1 MNNLEDLLK
10 AKQAL
15 SGRLLRKGFSGG
27 VIGMA
32 STRSVRT
39 VVASAGRNVHGVG
52 IGYKVV
58 NGVTTKDPCVRLY
71 VVQKV
76 AASLLTERDILPK
89 QIDGILTDVIQSSP
103 AFLMAKKDSKPSKK
117 KQSKAVC
124 SSNRRKRQRPVMA
137 GISAAHYEV
146 TAGTISCF
154 CRSTRAGDDP
164 AKIYVM
170 GNNHVLAD
178 VNKAQPGDD
187 LYQPGPADGGK
198 STDHF
203 AELFRFA
210 KIQVDGSKPN
220 RVDAAIGELL
230 PNIKYD
236 PRICTIGKIA
246 GINKA
251 KDGMKVCKH
260 GRTTG
265 YTEGMITDV
274 SYDALIGMD
283 HLDASKVA
291 FFEDQMRIE
300 KAAPYSSFGEGG
312 DSGSLVVNKSNHKAV
327 GLYFAGPESGVY
339 GVANHI
345 DDVLKELEVEFLL

>member
-1 MNNLEDLLK
+1 MANFQELLA
-10 AKQAL
+10 AKQTL
-15 SGRLLRKGFSGG
+15 SGRLLHKGLVGG
-27 VIGMA
+27 VISMA

-58 NGVTTKDPCVRLY
+58 NGVTTQVPCVRLY

-76 AASLLTERDILPK
+76 APSLLPARDILPK
-89 QIDGILTDVIQSSP
+89 QIDGVVTDVIESPP
-103 AFLMAKKDSKPSKK
+103 AFFMEKKSAKPSKK
-117 KQSKAVC
+117 KLPQTAC
-124 SSNRRKRQRPVMA
+124 SGNRRKRQRPVIA

-170 GNNHVLAD
+170 SNNHVLAD

-198 STDHF
+198 NEDHF
-203 AELFRFA
+203 AELFRFVN
-210 KIQVDGSKPN
+210 IQVDGNTPN

-230 PNIKYD
+230 PSIKYN
-236 PRICTIGKIA
+236 PRLCTIGKIA
-246 GINKA
+246 GIKKA

-265 YTEGMITDV
+265 YTEGVVTDV

-283 HLDASKVA
+283 HLDANKVA

-300 KAAPYSSFGEGG
+300 KVAPYSSFAEGG
-312 DSGSLVVNKSNHKAV
+312 DSGSLVINKPTKRAV
-327 GLYFAGPESGVY
+327 GLYFAGPPSGAY

-345 DDVLKELEVEFLL
+345 EDVLKELEVKLLL